1 MNCGAAYVRG
11 SFPYGGTMNRQMTDR
26 EVYPAAWVTVSAL
39 TAAFLIWKCVLH
51 APTVSGCWV
60 YRTWHIYCPGC
71 GGTRALMALA
81 KGHLLQALWYHPV
94 VPVAAIWT
102 VVYLSSQTL
111 WRLRGKSGWTLH
123 YDLRWPKWLLWL
135 LALNWIVKIFL
146 LVGFGIE
153 L

>member
-26 EVYPAAWVTVSAL
+26 EVYPAAWITVSAL

-81 KGHLLQALWYHPV
+81 RGHLLQAIWYHPV
-94 VPVAAIWT
+94 VPVTVIWAAI
-102 VVYLSSQTL
+102 YLCSQTL
-111 WRLRGKSGWTLH
+111 WRLLGRNGWTLH
-123 YDLRWPKWLLWL
+123 YDSRWPKWLLWL
-135 LALNWIVKIFL
+135 LITNWIGKNLL
-146 LVGFGIE
+146 LVGFGIG